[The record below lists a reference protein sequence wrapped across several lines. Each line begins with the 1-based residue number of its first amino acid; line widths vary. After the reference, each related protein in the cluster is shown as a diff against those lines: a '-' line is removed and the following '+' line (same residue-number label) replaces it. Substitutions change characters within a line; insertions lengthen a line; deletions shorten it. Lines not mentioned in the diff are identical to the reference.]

1 MTPTANPSTKQ
12 EHFWT
17 GDFGREYTDRNSRH
31 LQEWEQYYLDN
42 WGQSKLAMNERFLS
56 HLDRDARILEVGCNT
71 GMQLLGL
78 QANGFKNL
86 YGVEIQPYAA
96 EKAKEYT
103 RHVNIV
109 QGSAF
114 DLPFRDGFFEVVG
127 TNGVLIHISP
137 DDLPRVMA
145 EMMRCSSRYIW
156 GFEYYT
162 PDITTIKYRDNVG
175 YAWKGDYARLFQ
187 EQFPGQLRL
196 VQQEFFS
203 YVNPAEKGNID
214 CMYLLEK
221 VSA

>member
-1 MTPTANPSTKQ
+1 MTATTKQ
-12 EHFWT
+12 ETFWT
-17 GDFGREYTDRNSRH
+17 SDFGRLYTDRNSRH
-31 LQEWEQYYLDN
+31 LEDWNQFYLDN
-42 WGQSKLAMNERFLS
+42 WGQTKLAMNERFLG
-56 HLDRDARILEVGCNT
+56 HIDRSARILELGCNT
-71 GMQLLGL
+71 GMQLMGL
-78 QANGFKNL
+78 QENGFTNL

-103 RHVNIV
+103 QHVNIV
-109 QGSAF
+109 QGSGL
-114 DLPFRDGFFEVVG
+114 DLPFRDGFMDVVC

-156 GFEYYT
+156 GFEYFM

-175 YAWKGDYARLFQ
+175 YAWKGDYARLFM

-196 VQQEFFS
+196 VQQEFFP
-203 YVNPAEKGNID
+203 YVNPDEKGNTD

-221 VSA
+221 I

>member
-1 MTPTANPSTKQ
+1 MTATTKQ
-12 EHFWT
+12 ETFWT
-17 GDFGREYTDRNSRH
+17 SDFGRLYTDRNSRH
-31 LQEWEQYYLDN
+31 LEDWNQFYLDN
-42 WGQSKLAMNERFLS
+42 WGQTKLAMNERFLG
-56 HLDRDARILEVGCNT
+56 HIDRNARILELGCNT
-71 GMQLLGL
+71 GMQLMGL
-78 QANGFKNL
+78 QENGFTNL

-103 RHVNIV
+103 QHVNIV
-109 QGSAF
+109 QGSGL
-114 DLPFRDGFFEVVG
+114 DLPFRDGFMDVVC

-156 GFEYYT
+156 GFEYFM

-175 YAWKGDYARLFQ
+175 YAWKGDYARLFM

-196 VQQEFFS
+196 VQQEFFP
-203 YVNPAEKGNID
+203 YVNPAEKGNTD

-221 VSA
+221 I

>member
-1 MTPTANPSTKQ
+1 MTATTKQ
-12 EHFWT
+12 ETFWT
-17 GDFGREYTDRNSRH
+17 SDFGRLYTDRNSRH
-31 LQEWEQYYLDN
+31 LEDWNQFYLDN
-42 WGQSKLAMNERFLS
+42 WGQTKLAMNERFLG
-56 HLDRDARILEVGCNT
+56 HIDRSARILELGCNT
-71 GMQLLGL
+71 GMQLMGL
-78 QANGFKNL
+78 QENGFTNL

-103 RHVNIV
+103 QHVNIV
-109 QGSAF
+109 QGSGL
-114 DLPFRDGFFEVVG
+114 DLPFKDGFMDVVC

-156 GFEYYT
+156 GFEYFM

-175 YAWKGDYARLFQ
+175 YAWKGDYARLFM

-196 VQQEFFS
+196 VQQEFFP
-203 YVNPAEKGNID
+203 YVNPAEKGNTD

-221 VSA
+221 I